1 MRSSLLE
8 ATPAAR
14 MGTTMDTW
22 NVDGRFT
29 SMDRMGGQWYAMFVT
44 IPNGVYPE
52 LSWIGMA
59 GELEVEPTVK

>member
-1 MRSSLLE
+1 
-8 ATPAAR
+8 